1 MTDAPL
7 AVTIELARA
16 TETDD
21 PFAFAEGTQ
30 DYVVRLEGASFR
42 QVSLDWGPKL
52 LGVLQQVRLPRRDPA
67 VVAELG
73 TMLRRFLAEA
83 DWSSTEKEIEAAVA
97 DGRGVILTIRSAAAE
112 LFALPFE
119 LVSVRATGQHL
130 GELPGVVLRYA
141 WPETTTAAES
151 PAPRLDD
158 GRILVAWSASGGG
171 VPAGDHIRAISTAAA
186 LGSFAFVPDRDV
198 LKNADLRALAK
209 ALADPGAPPVSVLH
223 LLAHGT
229 RSGSVYGLTLDD
241 GEGGRELVD
250 PGELRQLLA
259 PHAGHLRLV
268 VITACDSANSGA
280 TGNAL
285 GSLAQTIHR
294 AGIQAV
300 LASRFPLS
308 VEGSK
313 RLTRRLYHELL
324 VRPASVEDAVRAA
337 RADLLTLPDQLDW
350 AAVQL
355 YARPEDGHDTRP
367 IVIRPYRGLLPFGP
381 EHTRFF
387 FGRDGER
394 REIADDLAALDRQ
407 QRPRFLIVA
416 GASGTG
422 KSSVVL
428 AGTVP
433 DLTGRATAD
442 PFEERESADTK
453 ELVRTVERLEALVPR
468 YDTPAMRQGVSLL
481 RRLAGDLTTGGH
493 GMDYAV
499 IRPGTDPDGALGRAL
514 TARGESARPLL
525 LVVDQL
531 EELFTHGH
539 EPAVRDGFCQ
549 KLWALT
555 SGPARV
561 YVVCTIRVDFIGH
574 CGQIVLDAS
583 GTRLDQVAYDDAHR
597 AFIAQLAKA
606 QLREC
611 IERPALKV
619 GLRLQP
625 GLAERL
631 LDDMRAEPGALPL
644 ISYTLDL
651 LWQRRSPQGE
661 LTAAA
666 YEMLGGVAGAVEKK
680 ANEAYD
686 GLDEEGQRLA
696 RRLLVRLIGTSESG
710 ARDTRRRVKLDRLR
724 PTDAP
729 QAQRF
734 DAVLARFVDERLLV
748 RGEESGAA
756 TIEVAHEA
764 LIRKWERLRKWLE
777 TDREMLAELDEVER
791 FLVPWREYGT
801 LLTGDQLAYARRVS
815 DRFPQDVSAE
825 TRALVAASTQA
836 RVRRTRRRQMIVA
849 AVMVT
854 IAGFG
859 IWGWVNATK
868 ARQSAEIAI
877 AEKDKAERAQA
888 DALEASAQ
896 RLAASVR
903 AEAAKERAEQA
914 QVVAESARARTVREI
929 VELSWIAASYHEP
942 QADMVTGIRD
952 LASHLAPIVD
962 LAKIQS
968 LTETPVF
975 LSGPHTNGPNLN
987 AADFGHYNPEF
998 VRWATENLIPAAKD
1012 PVFRER
1018 SKAVYV
1024 RYLEEMT
1031 RVYWRVG
1038 TDFAK
1043 DEALLRRLAAGYGA
1057 VIDQW
1062 KGEPS
1067 EAGTSARFEHLH
1079 RATYSYSEA
1088 AGHGERWMT
1097 TNAPYHASVAM
1108 GFWMRRE
1115 LDGSRAE
1122 FMGMIEA
1129 LLKAY
1134 DEEFLEGLEPSVGVL
1149 GRLRRA
1155 LVGEWPAVGAWGVV
1169 EEAGREPLLLR
1180 EDGFWRQGAKSGTWA
1195 VADLDGDVILRVD
1208 EGTVKIGIECC
1219 DQGITV
1225 REGGEIAAGWYR
1237 R

>member
-1 MTDAPL
+1 MADAPL
-7 AVTIELARA
+7 AVTIELART
-16 TETDD
+16 TEIDD
-21 PFAFAEGTQ
+21 PFAFAEGKQ

-52 LGVLQQVRLPRRDPA
+52 YEALAEVRLPRRDPA

-73 TMLRRFLAEA
+73 TVLRRFLAEA
-83 DWSSTEKEIEAAVA
+83 DWSNTEEEIEAAVTE
-97 DGRGVILTIRSAAAE
+97 GRSVILTIRSAAAE

-130 GELPGVVLRYA
+130 GEIPGVVLRYA
-141 WPETTTAAES
+141 WPETATTAES

-158 GRILVAWSASGGG
+158 GRILVAWSASGGA
-171 VPAGDHIRAISTAAA
+171 VPAGDHIRAITTAAT
-186 LGSFAFVPDRDV
+186 LGGLELVPERDV

-209 ALADPGAPPVSVLH
+209 ALADPNAPPVSVLH
-223 LLAHGT
+223 LLAHGA

-241 GEGGRELVD
+241 GEGGREHID

-268 VITACDSANSGA
+268 VLSACDSSNSGA
-280 TGNAL
+280 TGNVL
-285 GSLAQTIHR
+285 GSLAQAIHR

-308 VEGSK
+308 AEGSR

-324 VRPASVEDAVRAA
+324 VRPSSLEDAVRAA
-337 RADLLTLPDQLDW
+337 RAELSTLPDQLDW

-355 YARPEDGHDTRP
+355 YARPEDGNDTRP
-367 IVIRPYRGLLPFGP
+367 VIIRPYRGLLPFGP

-394 REIADDLAALDRQ
+394 RELADDIAELDRQ
-407 QRPRFLIVA
+407 QQPRFLIVA

-428 AGTVP
+428 SGTVP
-433 DLTGRATAD
+433 DLTGRTTAD
-442 PFEERESADTK
+442 PFEDRESTDTK

-468 YDTPAMRQGVSLL
+468 YDTPTMRQGVSLL
-481 RRLAGDLTTGGH
+481 RRLAGDLATGGH
-493 GMDYAV
+493 TMDHAV
-499 IRPGTDPDGALGRAL
+499 IKPGTDPDGALGRAL
-514 TARGESARPLL
+514 TGRGESARPLL
-525 LVVDQL
+525 LVVDQF

-539 EPAVRDGFCQ
+539 EPSVRDGFCQ
-549 KLWALT
+549 KLWALA
-555 SGPARV
+555 SGAARV

-574 CGQIVLDAS
+574 CGQIVLDA
-583 GTRLDQVAYDDAHR
+583 GGKRLDQVAYDDAHR
-597 AFIAQLAKA
+597 VFIAQMAKA

-631 LDDMRAEPGALPL
+631 LEDVRAEPGALPL
-644 ISYTLDL
+644 VSYTLDL

-666 YEMLGGVAGAVEKK
+666 YEALGGIAGAIEKK

-686 GLDEEGQRLA
+686 GLDEEGQRFA
-696 RRLLVRLIGTSESG
+696 RRLLVRLVGASESG
-710 ARDTRRRVKLDRLR
+710 ARDTRRRVRLDRVR
-724 PTDAP
+724 PADDG
-729 QAQRF
+729 QARIF

-756 TIEVAHEA
+756 TLEVAHEA
-764 LIRKWERLRKWLE
+764 LIRKWERLGQWVE
-777 TDREMLAELDEVER
+777 ADRELLAELDEVER

-801 LLTGDQLAYARRVS
+801 LLTGDQLAYARRVC

-825 TRALVAASTQA
+825 IRALVAASTQA
-836 RVRRTRRRQMIVA
+836 RVRRARRRQLIVA

-859 IWGWVNATK
+859 IWGWVNATN
-868 ARQSAEIAI
+868 ARANAELAI
-877 AEKDKAERAQA
+877 AEKEKAEHAQA
-888 DALEASAQ
+888 EALEASAL

-903 AEAAKERAEQA
+903 AEAAKERAEEA
-914 QVVAESARARTVREI
+914 QVVAETARARTVREI

-942 QADMVTGIRD
+942 EADMVTGIRD
-952 LASHLAPIVD
+952 LASHLSPIVD

-968 LTETPVF
+968 LTDIPVF
-975 LSGPHTNGPNLN
+975 LAGPHTSRPNLN
-987 AADFGHYNPEF
+987 ASDFGHYNPKF

-1012 PVFRER
+1012 PVFREKSR
-1018 SKAVYV
+1018 AVYV

-1031 RVYWRVG
+1031 RIYWRVG
-1038 TDFAK
+1038 TDLAK
-1043 DEALLRRLAAGYGA
+1043 DEALLRRLAAEYGA
-1057 VIDQW
+1057 VIDRW
-1062 KGEPS
+1062 KGEDS
-1067 EAGTSARFEHLH
+1067 EAGTNARFEHLY
-1079 RATYSYSEA
+1079 RATYSYAEA
-1088 AGHGERWMT
+1088 VGRGEAWMT
-1097 TNAPYHASVAM
+1097 NNAPYHAGVAM

-1122 FMGMIEA
+1122 FMTMIEA
-1129 LLKAY
+1129 LLETY
-1134 DEEFLEGLEPSVGVL
+1134 DHELLEQREPSMGVL
-1149 GRLRRA
+1149 ARLRSA
-1155 LVGEWPAVGAWGVV
+1155 LVGEWVAIDGTGV
-1169 EEAGREPLLLR
+1169 EPLLLR
-1180 EDGFWRQGAKSGTWA
+1180 DDGFWRQGERSGTWS
-1195 VADLDGDVILRVD
+1195 VADLDGDVIVRVD
-1208 EGTVKIGIECC
+1208 EGKVAIGIECC
-1219 DQGITV
+1219 EQGITV
-1225 REGGEIAAGWYR
+1225 REGGDIVAWRYR

>member
-1 MTDAPL
+1 MVGAPL
-7 AVTIELARA
+7 AVAIEFARA

-21 PFAFAEGTQ
+21 PFAFAEGRQ

-52 LGVLQQVRLPRRDPA
+52 FGALEQVRLPRRDPA

-83 DWSSTEKEIEAAVA
+83 DWSNTEKEIEAAVA
-97 DGRGVILTIRSAAAE
+97 DGRSVILTIRSAAAE

-119 LVSVRATGQHL
+119 LVSMRATGQHL
-130 GELPGVVLRYA
+130 GELPGVVIRYA

-151 PAPRLDD
+151 PAPRLDG
-158 GRILVAWSASGGG
+158 GRILVAWSAAGGG
-171 VPAGDHIRAISTAAA
+171 VPAGDHVRAITTAAA
-186 LGSFAFVPDRDV
+186 AGGSSFVPDRDV
-198 LKNADLRALAK
+198 LKSADLRALAR
-209 ALADPGAPPVSVLH
+209 ALGDSNAPPVSVLH
-223 LLAHGT
+223 LLAHGA
-229 RSGSVYGLTLDD
+229 RSGSIYGLTLDD

-268 VITACDSANSGA
+268 VITACDSSNAGV

-285 GSLAQTIHR
+285 GSLSQAIHR

-308 VEGSK
+308 LEGS
-313 RLTRRLYHELL
+313 RLLTHRLYHELL
-324 VRPASVEDAVRAA
+324 VRPSSLEDAVRAA
-337 RADLLTLPDQLDW
+337 RAALLTQPDSLDW

-355 YARPEDGHDTRP
+355 YARPEDGDDTRP
-367 IVIRPYRGLLPFGP
+367 IIIRPYRGLLPFGP

-394 REIADDLAALDRQ
+394 REIVDDLAELDRQ
-407 QRPRFLIVA
+407 QRPRLLIVA

-428 AGTVP
+428 SGTVP

-442 PFEERESADTK
+442 PFEDRESSDTK
-453 ELVRTVERLEALVPR
+453 ELVRTVQRLEALVPR

-481 RRLAGDLTTGGH
+481 RRLAGDLATGGH
-493 GMDYAV
+493 TMDHAV
-499 IRPGTDPDGALGRAL
+499 IKPGTDPDGALGRAL
-514 TARGESARPLL
+514 TARGDSARPLL

-539 EPAVRDGFCQ
+539 DPAVRDAFCQ
-549 KLWALT
+549 KLWALS

-583 GTRLDQVAYDDAHR
+583 GMRLDQVAYDDAHR
-597 AFIAQLAKA
+597 AFIAQMAKA

-631 LDDMRAEPGALPL
+631 LDDVRAEPGALPL

-666 YEMLGGVAGAVEKK
+666 YEALGGVAGAIEKK
-680 ANEAYD
+680 ANEVYD
-686 GLDEEGQRLA
+686 GLDEEGQRCA

-710 ARDTRRRVKLDRLR
+710 ARDTRRRVKLDRVR
-724 PTDAP
+724 PGEAGP
-729 QAQRF
+729 ARIF
-734 DAVLARFVDERLLV
+734 DAVLAAFVDERLLV

-764 LIRKWERLRKWLE
+764 LIRKWERLRKWVE
-777 TDREMLAELDEVER
+777 ADREMLAELDEVER

-801 LLTGDQLAYARRVS
+801 LLTGDQLAYARRIC

-836 RVRRTRRRQMIVA
+836 RVQRARRRQLIVA

-854 IAGFG
+854 VAGFG

-868 ARQSAEIAI
+868 ARASAEIAI
-877 AEKDKAERAQA
+877 AEKEKAEQAQA
-888 DALEASAQ
+888 DAEAARRST
-896 RLAASVR
+896 
-903 AEAAKERAEQA
+903 EAAKESAEVAKESAERA
-914 QVVAESARARTVREI
+914 QVVAETARARTVREI

-942 QADMVTGIRD
+942 EADMVTGIRD
-952 LASHLAPIVD
+952 LASHLSPIVD

-968 LTETPVF
+968 LTEIPVF
-975 LSGPHTNGPNLN
+975 LGGPHANGPNLN
-987 AADFGHYNPEF
+987 ADDFGRYNPEF
-998 VRWATENLIPAAKD
+998 VRWATEHLIPAAKD
-1012 PVFRER
+1012 PVFREK
-1018 SKAVYV
+1018 SQAVYD
-1024 RYLEEMT
+1024 RYLQEMT
-1031 RVYWRVG
+1031 RIYWRVG
-1038 TDFAK
+1038 ADFAK
-1043 DEALLRRLAAGYGA
+1043 DEALLRRLAAAYGA
-1057 VIDQW
+1057 VIDEW
-1062 KGEPS
+1062 KGKDAA
-1067 EAGTSARFEHLH
+1067 AGTSARFEHLH
-1079 RATYSYSEA
+1079 RATYSYAEA
-1088 AGHGERWMT
+1088 AGQGERWMT
-1097 TNAPYHASVAM
+1097 TNATYHAGVAM

-1122 FMGMIEA
+1122 FMKMIEA
-1129 LLKAY
+1129 LLQAY
-1134 DEEFLEGLEPSVGVL
+1134 DREFYEGLDPSVGAL

-1180 EDGFWRQGAKSGTWA
+1180 DDGFWRQGGKSGTWA
-1195 VADLDGDVILRVD
+1195 VVDLEGDVIVRVD
-1208 EGTVKIGIECC
+1208 EGKVAIGIECC

-1225 REGGEIAAGWYR
+1225 REGGTIAAGWYR

>member
-1 MTDAPL
+1 MVDAPL
-7 AVTIELARA
+7 ALTIELARA

-42 QVSLDWGPKL
+42 QASLDWGPKL
-52 LGVLQQVRLPRRDPA
+52 LGALQEVRLPQRDPA

-83 DWSSTEKEIEAAVA
+83 DWASTEKEIEAAVA
-97 DGRGVILTIRSAAAE
+97 EGQSVILTIRSAAAE
-112 LFALPFE
+112 LFVLPFE
-119 LVSVRATGQHL
+119 LVSMRATGRHL
-130 GELPGVVLRYA
+130 GELPGVTLRYA
-141 WPETTTAAES
+141 WPATTTTAES

-158 GRILVAWSASGGG
+158 GRILVAWSASGGA
-171 VPAGDHIRAISTAAA
+171 VPAADHIRAISSAAA
-186 LGSFAFVPDRDV
+186 LGGFPFVPDRDV
-198 LKNADLRALAK
+198 LKSVDLRALAK
-209 ALADPGAPPVSVLH
+209 ALGDTSAPPVSVLH
-223 LLAHGT
+223 LLAHGA

-241 GEGGRELVD
+241 GEGGRELID
-250 PGELRQLLA
+250 PGELRGLLA

-268 VITACDSANSGA
+268 VISACDGGNSGA

-285 GSLAQTIHR
+285 GSLSQTLHR
-294 AGIQAV
+294 AGIEAV

-324 VRPASVEDAVRAA
+324 VRPSSLEEAVRAA
-337 RADLLTLPDQLDW
+337 RAELLTHPDQLDW

-355 YARPEDGHDTRP
+355 YARPEGGNDTRP
-367 IVIRPYRGLLPFGP
+367 VVVRPYRGLLPFGP

-394 REIADDLAALDRQ
+394 RELADDLAELDRQ
-407 QRPRFLIVA
+407 HKPCFLVVA

-428 AGTVP
+428 SGTVP
-433 DLTGRATAD
+433 DLTGRATAE
-442 PFEERESADTK
+442 PLEERQPIDTK

-481 RRLAGDLTTGGH
+481 RRLAGDLATGGH
-493 GMDYAV
+493 AMDYAV
-499 IRPGTDPDGALGRAL
+499 IKPGTDPDGALGRAL
-514 TARGESARPLL
+514 TARGERARPLL
-525 LVVDQL
+525 LVVDQF

-539 EPAVRDGFCQ
+539 AASVRDGFCQ
-549 KLWALT
+549 KLWAL
-555 SGPARV
+555 SAGPERV

-583 GTRLDQVAYDDAHR
+583 GTRLDQIAYDDAHR
-597 AFIAQLAKA
+597 VFIAQMAKA

-611 IERPALKV
+611 IERPAQKV

-631 LDDMRAEPGALPL
+631 LDDVRAEPGALPL

-651 LWQRRSPQGE
+651 LWQRRSPAGE
-661 LTAAA
+661 LTASA
-666 YEMLGGVAGAVEKK
+666 YEALGGVAGAIEKK
-680 ANEAYD
+680 ANEVYD
-686 GLDEEGQRLA
+686 GLDEVGKRVA

-710 ARDTRRRVKLDRLR
+710 ARDTRRRVKLDRVR
-724 PTDAP
+724 PGDAREAP
-729 QAQRF
+729 IF
-734 DAVLARFVDERLLV
+734 DAVLGAFVDERLLV
-748 RGEESGAA
+748 RGEESGSA

-764 LIRKWERLRKWLE
+764 LIRKWERLREWVQS
-777 TDREMLAELDEVER
+777 DRELLAELDEVER

-801 LLTGDQLAYARRVS
+801 LLTGDQLAYARRVC

-836 RVRRTRRRQMIVA
+836 RVRRARRRQLVVA

-859 IWGWVNATK
+859 VWGWVNATK
-868 ARQSAEIAI
+868 ARQSAEQAT
-877 AEKDKAERAQA
+877 AAKENAERAQA
-888 DALEASAQ
+888 EALEASAL

-914 QVVAESARARTVREI
+914 QVVAETARARTVREI
-929 VELSWIAASYHEP
+929 VELCWIAASYHEP
-942 QADMVTGIRD
+942 EAGMVTGIRD
-952 LASHLAPIVD
+952 LASHLSPIVD

-968 LTETPVF
+968 LTEVPVF
-975 LSGPHTNGPNLN
+975 VSGPHANGPNLS
-987 AADFGHYNPEF
+987 ADDFGRYDPAF
-998 VRWATENLIPAAKD
+998 VRWATLHLIPAAKD

-1018 SKAVYV
+1018 SQAVYD
-1024 RYLEEMT
+1024 RYLQEMT
-1031 RVYWRVG
+1031 RIYWRVG
-1038 TDFAK
+1038 TDLAE
-1043 DEALLRRLAAGYGA
+1043 DEALLRRLAGQYGA
-1057 VIDQW
+1057 VIDAW
-1062 KGEPS
+1062 KGKDAA
-1067 EAGTSARFEHLH
+1067 AGTSARFEHLH

-1088 AGHGERWMT
+1088 AGQGEPWMT
-1097 TNAPYHASVAM
+1097 ANAPYHAGVAM

-1115 LDGSRAE
+1115 LDGSRVE
-1122 FMGMIEA
+1122 FMKMIEV
-1129 LLKAY
+1129 LLQTY
-1134 DEEFLEGLEPSVGVL
+1134 DEELYEGLAPSKGAL
-1149 GRLRRA
+1149 GRLRNA
-1155 LVGEWPAVGAWGVV
+1155 LVGEWVAIGAEG
-1169 EEAGREPLLLR
+1169 EAMSREPLLLR
-1180 EDGFWRQGAKSGTWA
+1180 DDGFWRQGGKSGTWA
-1195 VADLDGDVILRVD
+1195 VADLDGDVMVRVD
-1208 EGTVKIGIECC
+1208 ESKVAIGIECC

-1225 REGGEIAAGWYR
+1225 REGGAIAAGRYGR
-1237 R
+1237 